1 MVAVAFDYEWWF
13 VKWENGG
20 NFDSRVIVFFF
31 VVIMDKEKWWF
42 GVRLFG

>member
-20 NFDSRVIVFFF
+20 NFDSRVIVFF
-31 VVIMDKEKWWF
+31 VVIMDREKWWF